1 MLGELISRA
10 LGLGLPSEAL
20 GGGQMVARALVV
32 FVYLLVV
39 VRLGHR
45 RFASR
50 STAFDLVVVIVL
62 GSVASRAISG
72 TAPFGPTLVTV
83 AALLAFHWVI
93 AAATFHWHR
102 LGALVKGKPAELVR
116 DGKELPAAM
125 RHSHITRHDLE
136 EALRQHG
143 VAALADVVSAHLE
156 RDGNISVL
164 SGSARADPVH

>member
-20 GGGQMVARALVV
+20 GGGQMAARALVI

-50 STAFDLVVVIVL
+50 STAFDLVIVIVL

-72 TAPFGPTLVTV
+72 TAPFGPTLVAV
-83 AALLAFHWVI
+83 AALLALHWLT
-93 AAATFHWHR
+93 AAATFHSHL
-102 LGALVKGKPAELVR
+102 LGALVKGKPEELVR
-116 DGKELPAAM
+116 EGEELRAAM
-125 RHSHITRHDLE
+125 RRAHITHHDLE
-136 EALRQHG
+136 EAMRQHG
-143 VAALADVVSAHLE
+143 VATLADVASAHLE

-164 SGSARADPVH
+164 ARSPR